1 MMDFRFTK
9 EEERFRA
16 EARRFFTAEVGGAPP
31 LDPEDE
37 AFVPKMR
44 AILRKLGDRGW
55 LTMTWP
61 REYGGQDA
69 SPMYRFI
76 ILEEMALSGLTSSG
90 GFNTGGRIVGPTL
103 IQYGTEEQKKF
114 FLPKI
119 AKYEIDFAL
128 GYTEPEAGSDLASL
142 KMQAIEDGDEFVI
155 TGQKMYNTTCHWAE
169 YHWLAVRT
177 DPKAPKHKGISLF
190 MVDMKSPGIKLTPMY
205 AVSGARTNAVFYDGV
220 RVPKSRLVGE
230 KNKGF
235 YYASTALAY
244 ERIFNVG
251 MHARMLEN
259 IIAYAKA
266 TKRHGKPLWEQLP
279 LQREV
284 ARHAAKLRALRLLC
298 YKVGWQMSNK
308 IMPSYEASSLKVMI
322 SEFEKELVHTG
333 MEMLGHYGELEA
345 GSKYVLGEGAFAQAY
360 HSAPLATITGG
371 ASEIQRNVIA
381 TRGLGLPRG
390 D

>member
-1 MMDFRFTK
+1 MDFTFTK
-9 EEERFRA
+9 EEQRFRE
-16 EARRFFTAEVGGAPP
+16 EARSFLQAEVGGTPP

-44 AILRKLGDRGW
+44 AILRKLGERGW

-61 REYGGQDA
+61 KEYGGTDA

-76 ILEEMALSGLTSSG
+76 LLEEIALSGLTSSG

-103 IQYGTEEQKKF
+103 IQHGTKEQKEF

-142 KMQAIEDGDEFVI
+142 KMLAVEDGDEFII

-190 MVDMKSPGIKLTPMY
+190 MVDMKSPGITLTPMY
-205 AVSGARTNAVFYDGV
+205 AVSGARTNAVFYDNV
-220 RVPKSRLVGE
+220 RVPKSLMVGD

-251 MHARMLEN
+251 MHARMLNN
-259 IIAYAKA
+259 IITYAET
-266 TKRHGKPLWEQLP
+266 TKRGGKLIWDEPT
-279 LQREV
+279 LQREI

-298 YKVGWQMSNK
+298 YKVAWQMSNK
-308 IMPSYEASSLKVMI
+308 VMPSYEASSLKVMI

-345 GSKYVLGEGAFAQAY
+345 GSKYVPGEGAFAQAY
-360 HSAPLATITGG
+360 HSATLATITGG

>member
-1 MMDFRFTK
+1 MDFTFTK
-9 EEERFRA
+9 EERRFRE
-16 EARRFFTAEVGGAPP
+16 EARGFFTAEVGGAPP
-31 LDPEDE
+31 LDPENE

-44 AILRKLGDRGW
+44 AILRRLGERGW

-61 REYGGQDA
+61 KEYGGTDA

-76 ILEEMALSGLTSSG
+76 LLEEMALSGLTSSG

-103 IQYGTEEQKKF
+103 IQYGTKEQKDF

-142 KMQAIEDGDEFVI
+142 KMLAVEDGDEFVI

-190 MVDMKSPGIKLTPMY
+190 MVDMKSPGITLTPMY
-205 AVSGARTNAVFYDGV
+205 AVSGARTNAVFYDNV
-220 RVPKSRLVGE
+220 RVPKSRLVGD

-251 MHARMLEN
+251 MHARMLHN
-259 IIAYAKA
+259 IITYAQT
-266 TKRHGKPLWEQLP
+266 TKRQGKLLWDEP
-279 LQREV
+279 ALQREI

-298 YKVGWQMSNK
+298 YKIAWQMSKK
-308 IMPSYEASSLKVMI
+308 IMPSYEASSLKVMT

-345 GSKYVLGEGAFAQAY
+345 GSKHVPGEGAFAQGY
-360 HSAPLATITGG
+360 HSAALATITGG